1 MIYFEKELNVPLRFS
16 VVEKAEK
23 RSIYNADDL
32 LKLRNLRKYSKIER
46 KGGSLILYKKTV
58 RCPNCGREYAAPH
71 RFRYNSNE
79 NIEYLK
85 MQMKNLIEP
94 QVSLLLNEDKSIV
107 LQDDMES
114 ENLCECRRCGA
125 SGRAGNDSVNIR
137 IMCSGNKITVSR
149 RISGLSDI
157 MNVLWLDD
165 IEFDSLDKFVEEIC
179 FDLPSRKT
187 LLYLKDCGGKVVAL
201 KNYEDIN
208 INAENDV
215 LIKIFNENRVAK
227 RNLRRALETAFGKKM
242 PFTCNELNMEY
253 FVLFAKFPGF
263 NRGFYD
269 AVPFFDDSLRIDS
282 TFNYI
287 VSQLKRPESAMQAL
301 KDSALPYTKSVKRI
315 FVNNQGLFFYIKEC
329 EMLYSALND
338 INYLVPALRADCI
351 YTMLQILHKSPQ
363 TIDFIKMIF
372 EMNGIRFLIAFFSV
386 PQISRLS
393 IALMYSSL
401 SPEYRLE
408 FRRVLKKY
416 KIYDLCKMDV
426 FGSLQISRPC
436 SKITRIIPEQTIN
449 GLRFKWLK
457 DFHSCWRAGI
467 KLQNCLKEWNETDS
481 AVAEIFHGVKLIAA
495 LEIKPYYNIG
505 RYILVQAYE
514 KKNKTIDKGSSVYN
528 AIVCWCEQNN
538 VEYRRFFRIR

>member
-1 MIYFEKELNVPLRFS
+1 M
-16 VVEKAEK
+16 
-23 RSIYNADDL
+23 
-32 LKLRNLRKYSKIER
+32 
-46 KGGSLILYKKTV
+46 
-58 RCPNCGREYAAPH
+58 
-71 RFRYNSNE
+71 
-79 NIEYLK
+79 
-85 MQMKNLIEP
+85 
-94 QVSLLLNEDKSIV
+94 
-107 LQDDMES
+107 
-114 ENLCECRRCGA
+114 
-125 SGRAGNDSVNIR
+125 
-137 IMCSGNKITVSR
+137 
-149 RISGLSDI
+149 
-157 MNVLWLDD
+157 
-165 IEFDSLDKFVEEIC
+165 
-179 FDLPSRKT
+179 
-187 LLYLKDCGGKVVAL
+187 
-201 KNYEDIN
+201 
-208 INAENDV
+208 
-215 LIKIFNENRVAK
+215 IKIFNENRVAK
-227 RNLRRALETAFGKKM
+227 RNLRRALETAFGKKL

-287 VSQLKRPESAMQAL
+287 VSQLKTPESAMQVL
-301 KDSALPYTKSVKRI
+301 KDSALPYTKSVKRS
-315 FVNNQGLFFYIKEC
+315 FTNNQGLFFYIREC

-338 INYLVPALRADCI
+338 INYLVPVLKSDCI
-351 YTMLQILHKSPQ
+351 YVMLQILHKSPQ

-426 FGSLQISRPC
+426 FGSLRISRPC

-481 AVAEIFHGVKLIAA
+481 AVAEIFHGVKLIAV

-528 AIVCWCEQNN
+528 AIVRWCELNH